1 MGKKTATLGQGDKQ
15 SRLVEQ
21 YAAKAGGA
29 GGEVGGGV
37 VDGDEGEG
45 AAAASAPPAASPDIL
60 DTMDITSILAA
71 VEKLEEER
79 QGRRDAAA
87 PIA

>member
-1 MGKKTATLGQGDKQ
+1 MKI
-15 SRLVEQ
+15 LVS
-21 YAAKAGGA
+21 KPH
-29 GGEVGGGV
+29 
-37 VDGDEGEG
+37 
-45 AAAASAPPAASPDIL
+45 APPAASPDIL